1 MLYAL
6 VLLAQDFSFAPPDA
20 TFLASL
26 NVRQVRGALQSLA
39 REAGIKSAASWKVL
53 DRVERVQLAVTM
65 KGEEAQMLALLEG
78 EFKAEDVAELRRGAK
93 GRDAMDIKLL
103 DGRRMLIG
111 DREMM
116 KPGMKPSIAS
126 LLDGARVKGQRFPA
140 GPSLPPA
147 ESALQQALQRMPVQH
162 WPAPPPVIRP
172 PAIAV
177 VHGMSSGT
185 LTMRID

>member
-26 NVRQVRGALQSLA
+26 NVRQVRGAIDSLA

-53 DRVERVQLAVTM
+53 DRVERVQVAITM

-78 EFKAEDVAELRRGAK
+78 QFKAEDVAELRKGAK

-103 DGRRMLIG
+103 DGRRILIG

-116 KPGMKPSIAS
+116 KPGTKPSIAAM
-126 LLDGARVKGQRFPA
+126 LDGASPKGSKQPA
-140 GPSLPPA
+140 GPGLPPA
-147 ESALQQALQRMPVQH
+147 ESALQEALQRWPAPK
-162 WPAPPPVIRP
+162 WPAPPPAVRP

-185 LTMRID
+185 LRMRID

>member
-26 NVRQVRGALQSLA
+26 NLRQVRGAIDSLA

-53 DRVERVQLAVTM
+53 DRVERVQLAITM

-78 EFKAEDVAELRRGAK
+78 QFKAEDVEELRKGAK

-103 DGRRMLIG
+103 DGRRILIG

-116 KPGMKPSIAS
+116 TPGTKTSIAGMFDGPSI
-126 LLDGARVKGQRFPA
+126 KGQRRPA

-147 ESALQQALQRMPVQH
+147 ESALQQALERLPVQK
-162 WPAPPPVIRP
+162 WPAPPPVVRP
-172 PAIAV
+172 PAVAV